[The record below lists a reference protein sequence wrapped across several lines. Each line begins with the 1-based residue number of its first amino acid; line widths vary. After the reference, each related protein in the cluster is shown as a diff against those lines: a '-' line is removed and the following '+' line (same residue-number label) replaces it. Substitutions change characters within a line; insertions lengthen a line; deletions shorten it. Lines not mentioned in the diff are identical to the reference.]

1 MRQSETLRA
10 SFLLDRRLMNRVNVG
25 VLGGVA
31 VSSFSRTLTAL
42 FGLAIFGL
50 QVSKKD
56 SWCSGIR

>member
-1 MRQSETLRA
+1 MKQSETLRA
-10 SFLLDRRLMNRVNVG
+10 SLLLDPRFMNRVSVG
-25 VLGGVA
+25 ILGGVA

-56 SWCSGIR
+56 S

>member
-1 MRQSETLRA
+1 MKQSETLRV
-10 SFLLDRRLMNRVNVG
+10 SFLLDRRLMNRVSVG

-50 QVSKKD
+50 QVSKRD
-56 SWCSGIR
+56 S

>member
-1 MRQSETLRA
+1 MKQLETFRA
-10 SFLLDRRLMNRVNVG
+10 SLLLDPRLMNRVSVG

-50 QVSKKD
+50 QVSKED